1 MPPRPLQL
9 LKLCSLSLASALIT
23 ALLADRA
30 VWLWRAQ
37 ASRPA
42 DAAAVELALRQ
53 RLERLADFMPRSA
66 DRERSEASDGVTRL
80 HPFTGIE
87 AGFDE
92 GRVLEHFRDPRNRD
106 KYEVLVMG
114 GSVAVHLGGFLIART
129 PPALVEA
136 ARAAG
141 RELVLLNFA
150 HGGFK
155 QPQQAL
161 RLLYLLSLG
170 AKPEAV
176 LELDGF
182 NEVAVAFENGR
193 ALGIHP
199 LYPYGWQSVLPERLA
214 EGRERLRV
222 IAALFAERERL
233 TKLVDESSA
242 RGWLQSAVASRWI
255 EARFNRGAS
264 RLQALR
270 TERAQLELAR
280 GSGGPR
286 PERDGPP
293 FDAESTALI
302 ETAVEAWFQGSL
314 AMQALC
320 QAHGIRYLHAIQPTL
335 HDPGA
340 KPMHAREQAIPLPP
354 EAWLEGA
361 RLGYPRLRQRGPELE
376 QRGVRLVDATGLFAE
391 QPAQRYYDPCHLNG
405 EGIRD
410 LTELLTAPL
419 IETCFGAGR

>member
-1 MPPRPLQL
+1 MRRPKYIPRVSIALV
-9 LKLCSLSLASALIT
+9 SALLT
-23 ALLADRA
+23 ALLADRC
-30 VWLWRAQ
+30 VWLWRAKTGL
-37 ASRPA
+37 PA
-42 DAAAVELALRQ
+42 DAAAVDAALRQ
-53 RLERLADFMPRSA
+53 RLDRLADFMPRTG
-66 DRERSEASDGVTRL
+66 DRERTEASDGVTRL

-92 GRVLEHFRDPRNRD
+92 GGVLAHFRDPSNQG
-106 KYEVLVMG
+106 KFEVLVMG
-114 GSVAVHLGGFLIART
+114 GSVAVHLGDYLVAR
-129 PPALVEA
+129 PPKALREA

-155 QPQQAL
+155 QPQQAN

-170 AKPEAV
+170 ARPEAV

-182 NEVAVAFENGR
+182 NEVAVAFEIGR
-193 ALGIHP
+193 EFGIHP

-214 EGRERLRV
+214 TGRERLRV
-222 IAALFAERERL
+222 IAGLFSEREGL
-233 TKLVDESSA
+233 TELLDRSRE

-255 EARFNRGAS
+255 EARFNRGLA

-270 TERAQLELAR
+270 EERVQLELGR
-280 GSGGPR
+280 EKGGPV

-293 FDAESTALI
+293 FDATPAALI
-302 ETAVEAWFQGSL
+302 ETALGAWEQGSL

-320 QAHGIRYLHAIQPTL
+320 SFHGIRYLHALQPTL

-340 KPMHAREQAIPLPP
+340 KPMHERERAIPLPP
-354 EAWLEGA
+354 QAWLEGV
-361 RLGYPRLRQRGPELE
+361 RLGYPRLRERGPALR
-376 QRGVRLVDATGLFAE
+376 QRGVRLVDATGLFSAE
-391 QPAQRYYDPCHLNG
+391 PAERYYDPCHLNG

-410 LTELLTAPL
+410 LAEHLTGPL
-419 IETCFGAGR
+419 VEVCFGTQR